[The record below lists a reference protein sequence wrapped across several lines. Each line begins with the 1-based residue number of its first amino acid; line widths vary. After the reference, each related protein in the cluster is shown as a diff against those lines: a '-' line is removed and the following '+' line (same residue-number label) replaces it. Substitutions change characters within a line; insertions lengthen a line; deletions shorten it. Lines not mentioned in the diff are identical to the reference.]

1 MTAKGYCTFEDV
13 GSFLGLTL
21 TAPQAAQC
29 SALIESAEAYI
40 DGETNRGWIVGAQT
54 DEAHVVDGQ
63 NVFVR
68 YAPVSSVTA
77 VKGRAGLGEDETTL
91 TADED
96 YEVVDLT
103 LGHIRLVAPGDYD
116 RVRVTYTP
124 VDALPADLKQAC
136 IEIVANWL
144 QATLRPDSY
153 GLDSYS
159 LPDLTVRFARSHV
172 QEVVPP
178 LAMLVIDRYRY
189 PVHA

>member
-1 MTAKGYCTFEDV
+1 MAAKGYITADDV
-13 GSFLGLTL
+13 ADFLARILTP
-21 TAPQAAQC
+21 AQEAQC
-29 SALIESAEAYI
+29 DKLIERM
-40 DGETNRGWIVGAQT
+40 ETYVDEETRRGWLVGVQT
-54 DEAHVVDGQ
+54 NEAHQVDSQ
-63 NVFVR
+63 NVFLIF
-68 YAPVSSVTA
+68 APVASVTS
-77 VKGRAGLGEDETTL
+77 VVGRAGLGETETTL
-91 TADED
+91 TVDID
-96 YEVVDLT
+96 YEVMDLAN
-103 LGHIRLVAPGDYD
+103 GHIRLVNPGNYD

-124 VDALPADLKQAC
+124 VDTLPADLVQAC

-144 QATLRPDSY
+144 QPSLRPDSY